1 MDFAVPAETQAICRQ
16 LEQFMEEWIYPLE
29 RSRERWVL
37 QEGGPAYPPAIRALQ
52 QKAKEL
58 GYWAFHL
65 PKEAGGAGLPFMQYV
80 FVNEILGRSPI
91 APVVCGSQAPDS
103 GNAEILWRFGTE
115 EQKERWLRPLVDG
128 EIRSCFS
135 MTEPEVAGS
144 DPRLLRTTAV
154 REGDYYV
161 INGHKWFT
169 SGAHGAAFAIVMAL
183 TNPEREGIQVVDS
196 TLFVP
201 ELLAPEGVLTA
212 RAPSSAEME
221 DLRYGLEIARE
232 IARLDLGQTIAVK
245 DRAVVAIEAMEGTDA
260 TIRRA
265 ASLLRGRPF
274 VVVKVA
280 RPHQDM
286 RFDVPVI
293 GAPTIQTM
301 IECRATALAITAR
314 KTLLMDRTELLALA
328 NRHGIAVLAVP

>member
-1 MDFAVPAETQAICRQ
+1 MSRPESERRYGLIAGNGRFPFLVLEGARRRGIEMVVAAIREETSPEIERQARIVRWLGVGQLGHLIEFFREQGVTHAVLAGQVKHVQI
-16 LEQFMEEWIYPLE
+16 F
-29 RSRERWVL
+29 
-37 QEGGPAYPPAIRALQ
+37 GPALPDWRMLKLLMRLPRKNTNSLIGAVVA
-52 QKAKEL
+52 EL
-58 GYWAFHL
+58 
-65 PKEAGGAGLPFMQYV
+65 
-80 FVNEILGRSPI
+80 
-91 APVVCGSQAPDS
+91 
-103 GNAEILWRFGTE
+103 
-115 EQKERWLRPLVDG
+115 
-128 EIRSCFS
+128 
-135 MTEPEVAGS
+135 
-144 DPRLLRTTAV
+144 
-154 REGDYYV
+154 
-161 INGHKWFT
+161 
-169 SGAHGAAFAIVMAL
+169 
-183 TNPEREGIQVVDS
+183 EREGIQVVDS

-314 KTLLMDRTELLALA
+314 KTLLMDRSELLALA
-328 NRHGIAVLAVP
+328 NRHGIALLAVP